1 MQTIINKFVSI
12 TWLTSDLYVN
22 TVLHA
27 IECVPDIASWSLS
40 EFIFPT
46 PCFRAQFQ
54 QCYFLY
60 TKTNKGIIVNGQKAS
75 TNGFTPQVGLGKH
88 WRLLGLIRDSQ
99 ILMFMKYCPLSLFS
113 IFFLFSSCITDSE
126 SITEDVIDQ
135 CFWTELRRTV
145 KLGLGL

>member
-1 MQTIINKFVSI
+1 MQTIINKICFNY
-12 TWLTSDLYVN
+12 LTDIRSVRK
-22 TVLHA
+22 HSFA
-27 IECVPDIASWSLS
+27 CHCVPDIASWSLS

-54 QCYFLY
+54 QCYFLC

-135 CFWTELRRTV
+135 CFWTELCRTV